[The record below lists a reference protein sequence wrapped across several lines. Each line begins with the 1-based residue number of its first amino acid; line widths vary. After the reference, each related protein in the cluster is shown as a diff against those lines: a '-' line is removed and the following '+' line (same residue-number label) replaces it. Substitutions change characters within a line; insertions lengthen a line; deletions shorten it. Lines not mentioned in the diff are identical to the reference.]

1 MTLTELVRPGEKID
15 IMGVER
21 AILGNSSNKKVYT
34 SKIYDLIDDD
44 QLEILMPMEGSKL
57 ILLPKDGQYQFCFY
71 TKKGLYQCF
80 VRIADRYKSNNVYI
94 LLAEVTSPLEK
105 FQRRE
110 YYRYSTSLPLKARTL
125 MDEELRDL
133 EKDQFHI
140 QHGLIMKKC
149 EIRDISGGGM
159 KFLSKT
165 AFEVEDKVVL
175 SFSLQVHGK
184 ETVYQLVGKILSCRK
199 LESDNDEYEH
209 RLMFEKILNSERESI
224 IRFIFEEERKKR
236 SRTQ

>member
-1 MTLTELVRPGEKID
+1 MTLTELVKPGEKID
-15 IMGVER
+15 IMAVER
-21 AILGNSSNKKVYT
+21 AILGNSSDKKVYT
-34 SKIYDLIDDD
+34 SKIYDLIEDNK
-44 QLEILMPMEGSKL
+44 LEILMPMEGSKL
-57 ILLPKDGQYQFCFY
+57 ILLPRDGEYQFCFY
-71 TKKGLYQCF
+71 TENGLYQCF

-94 LLAEVTSPLEK
+94 LLAETTSPLEK

-110 YYRYSTSLPLKARTL
+110 YYRYSTSIPLKARTL

-133 EKDQFHI
+133 DKDVFHI
-140 QHGLIMKKC
+140 QNGLIMKKC
-149 EIRDISGGGM
+149 EIRDISGGGI

-165 AFEVEDKVVL
+165 AFKVEDRVVL

-184 ETVYQLVGKILSCRK
+184 ETVYQLIGRILSCRK
-199 LESDNDEYEH
+199 LENDNDEYEH
-209 RLMFEKILNSERESI
+209 RLMFEKIMNRERESI

>member
-15 IMGVER
+15 IMAVEK

-34 SKIYDLIDDD
+34 SKIYDLVEDN
-44 QLEILMPMEGSKL
+44 QLERWIPMEGSKL
-57 ILLPKDGQYQFCFY
+57 ILLPKEGEDNFCFD

-94 LLAEVTSPLEK
+94 LLAETTSPLEK

-110 YYRYSTSLPLKARTL
+110 YYRYSTSIPLKARTL
-125 MDEELRDL
+125 MDEEQRDL
-133 EKDQFHI
+133 DKDVIHI

-165 AFEVEDKVVL
+165 AFEVDDMVVL

-184 ETVYQLVGKILSCRK
+184 ETVYQLIGRILSCRK
-199 LESDNDEYEH
+199 LDNDNDEYEH
-209 RLMFEKILNSERESI
+209 RLMFEKIMNSERESI

>member
-1 MTLTELVRPGEKID
+1 MLSD
-15 IMGVER
+15 IIKAGQFVDLQSTRKSEE
-21 AILGNSSNKKVYT
+21 GDETYKKLYRTKVFDVL
-34 SKIYDLIDDD
+34 SED
-44 QLEILMPMEGSKL
+44 QLEILMPIEQQKL
-57 ILLPKDGQYQFCFY
+57 ILLPVDGEYDLCFV
-71 TKKGLYQCF
+71 TDNGLYQCF
-80 VRIADRYKSNNVYI
+80 ARVLDRYKSNNVYI
-94 LLAEVTSPLEK
+94 LLAETTSKLEK

-110 YYRYSTSLPLKARTL
+110 YYRYSTSIPLKARTM

-133 EKDQFHI
+133 DKDVFHV

-165 AFEVEDKVVL
+165 AFEVDDMVVL

-184 ETVYQLVGKILSCRK
+184 ETVYQLIGRILSCQK
-199 LESDNDEYEH
+199 LENDNDEYEH
-209 RLMFEKILNSERESI
+209 RLMFEKIMNSERESI

-236 SRTQ
+236 SRIQ